1 MNFIFQKT
9 FKQMTFSLF
18 FIIIGLFIMTYHS
31 GVNAEEYPLKA
42 QLDIKNEGGFLEIK
56 PMITWEKSVTEA
68 EAESFSY
75 QLLSVKKQSGNRSR
89 STQKGSIARKSVGEA
104 FSVSSSKTNHVAD
117 AVYEFS
123 LKIYQDDELII
134 EINESL

>member
-1 MNFIFQKT
+1 
-9 FKQMTFSLF
+9 
-18 FIIIGLFIMTYHS
+18 MTYHS